1 MLALFTQPKNMT
13 HDSIGQYRGSTSVSV
28 NHLSVELNHRT
39 ILNDMSFELNK
50 GEFTA
55 LLGPNGTGKSTL
67 LKAMTGELAAHGDI
81 KLFNRPRQYWRSEDL
96 ARHLGVLPQSSTL
109 SFNFTSREV
118 VSLGGIG
125 LNIPNHQLEQ
135 VVANNMEKADV
146 LHLADRSY
154 PTLSG
159 GEKQRVHFARVLTQL
174 EQSGDNKVILL
185 DEPTSALDLRHQHST
200 LALAKAL
207 AKQGAT
213 VVAVLHD
220 LNLAAQYADRLMIL
234 NQGKIIRDAT
244 PKDALK
250 SDIIEQ
256 VYQHKVSVIPHPEL
270 GHPIV
275 IAT

>member
-13 HDSIGQYRGSTSVSV
+13 HDSIAQYRGSTSVSV
-28 NHLSVELNHRT
+28 NHLSVELSRRT
-39 ILNDMSFELNK
+39 ILDDISFVLNK

-81 KLFNRPRQYWRSEDL
+81 KLFNQPHQYWRSEDL

-109 SFNFTSREV
+109 SFNFISREV

-125 LNIPNHQLEQ
+125 LNIPNHQLEHL
-135 VVANNMEKADV
+135 VANNMEKADV
-146 LHLADRSY
+146 LHLADRPY

-174 EQSGDNKVILL
+174 EQSGSNKVILL

-200 LALAKAL
+200 LALAKDL

-244 PKDALK
+244 PEDALK